1 MRKPHEAITEILR
14 CVEPSRRVEHVSI
27 HEACGR
33 VLAEPVASD
42 IDLPPFERSAM
53 DGFAVRAEDFV
64 DVDEGRTL
72 TCVGEARA
80 GEPFPGRIAAGQCV
94 AIYTGAEVPA
104 DTDTVVM
111 VERTKQTGDEVHI
124 EGTCRAGEHVSHRGE
139 ILGVGR
145 EVYPAGHRV
154 SAVDL
159 SVLASVGCDPV
170 PVTPRVRVSILT
182 TGDELVTAKETPGPG
197 QIREGNTLYLAAA
210 AKAVGAEVLRVAIL
224 PDDPEA
230 LRTAFADALEA
241 GDALVTTGGV
251 SAGKYDLVGAALEAI
266 GVRPVLHKVAIK
278 PGKPIWF
285 GMLGAKPVFGLPG
298 NPVSAML
305 GFEVFVRPALA
316 RLAGASAAEQGERLR
331 KARWMGRPPREG
343 DRQQNLP
350 ATLTHGDDGVLELR
364 PLGWMGSA
372 DIVGLGRAQALA
384 VVPAGTRVETGQ
396 FVDYRPLEFL
406 HTAERPVGAA
416 DA

>member
-1 MRKPHEAITEILR
+1 
-14 CVEPSRRVEHVSI
+14 
-27 HEACGR
+27 
-33 VLAEPVASD
+33 VLAEPVRSD

-53 DGFAVRAEDFV
+53 DGFAVRAADFAEV
-64 DVDEGRTL
+64 SEGRTL
-72 TCVGEARA
+72 ACVGEARA
-80 GEPFPGRIAAGQCV
+80 GEPFTGRIGAGECV

-104 DTDTVVM
+104 DCDAVVM
-111 VERTKQTGDEVHI
+111 VERTQQDGDEVRI

-139 ILGVGR
+139 ILAVDR
-145 EVYPAGHRV
+145 EVYPAGHRI

-170 PVTPRVRVSILT
+170 PVRPRVRVSILT
-182 TGDELVTAKETPGPG
+182 TGDELVRAAEKPGPG

-210 AKAVGAEVLRVAIL
+210 ARAVGAEVLRVGIL
-224 PDDPEA
+224 PDDPGA
-230 LRTAFADALEA
+230 LRAAFAEALEA

-266 GVRPVLHKVAIK
+266 GVKPVLHKVAIK

-285 GMLGAKPVFGLPG
+285 GMSGAKPVFGLPG

-316 RLAGASAAEQGERLR
+316 RLGGASASEQGERLR
-331 KARWMGRPPREG
+331 RARWMGAPPRAG

-350 ATLTHGDDGVLELR
+350 ATLAHGADGVLELR
-364 PLGWMGSA
+364 PLKWMGSA

-384 VVPAGTRVETGQ
+384 VVPAGVPVETGQ
-396 FVDYRPLEFL
+396 MIDYRPLEFL
-406 HTAERPVGAA
+406 HTAERPVGAG